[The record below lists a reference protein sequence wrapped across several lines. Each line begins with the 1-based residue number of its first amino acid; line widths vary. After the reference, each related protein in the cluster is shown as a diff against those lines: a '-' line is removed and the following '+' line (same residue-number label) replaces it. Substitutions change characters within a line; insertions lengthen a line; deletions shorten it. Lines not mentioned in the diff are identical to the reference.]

1 MSYRGIDLDEDIIR
15 KNKIPLLVE
24 DDNWQ
29 ELFGDIVNKNIQ
41 QIKEKLMELMEKE
54 RELDRLSKK
63 LQKDKL
69 HAMKMILGISDA
81 VNNENKIENVDLLD
95 KYKQRIEDIN
105 ADLDDIMYQ
114 LEIIPQDIR
123 KMNFDLLKATVEY
136 GYKELKV
143 KEKKLN
149 SVTEELEILRERLKE
164 LINKKHDYEEWID
177 ATYSFLH
184 GMLGSQEM
192 EKLDEK
198 ILDKGESTWF

>member
-41 QIKEKLMELMEKE
+41 QIKEELMELMEKE

>member
-1 MSYRGIDLDEDIIR
+1 
-15 KNKIPLLVE
+15 
-24 DDNWQ
+24 
-29 ELFGDIVNKNIQ
+29 
-41 QIKEKLMELMEKE
+41 MEKE

>member
-81 VNNENKIENVDLLD
+81 VNNENKIENVDVLD